1 MLEQDAGGRGGLER
15 VQEEEAGWGSW
26 CAQAEPEPDV
36 GTDVLAWP
44 DLGGERNGKPHPGL
58 RAV

>member
-26 CAQAEPEPDV
+26 CAQAEPEPDA

-44 DLGGERNGKPHPGL
+44 DLGGGEEWETPPRT
-58 RAV
+58 